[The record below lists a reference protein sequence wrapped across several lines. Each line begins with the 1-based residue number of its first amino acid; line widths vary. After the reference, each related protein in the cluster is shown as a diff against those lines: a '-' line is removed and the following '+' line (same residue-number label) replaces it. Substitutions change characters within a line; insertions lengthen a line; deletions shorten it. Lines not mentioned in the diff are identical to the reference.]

1 MNLKTMINTVKW
13 LDISGVLAYIE
24 VKDVSQ

>member
-13 LDISGVLAYIE
+13 LDISGVLAYFKE
-24 VKDVSQ
+24 EDVNQ